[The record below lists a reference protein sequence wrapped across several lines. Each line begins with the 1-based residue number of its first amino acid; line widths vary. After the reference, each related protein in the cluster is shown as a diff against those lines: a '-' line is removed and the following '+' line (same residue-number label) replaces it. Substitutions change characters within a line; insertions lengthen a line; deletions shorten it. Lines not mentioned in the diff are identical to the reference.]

1 VPAWVKRAGG
11 QEAARLFNDIVA
23 PLVGFTAS
31 P

>member
-11 QEAARLFNDIVA
+11 QEAARLFNDTVA
-23 PLVGFTAS
+23 PLVGFTVT